1 MSDDLSLGYQITLQ
15 IMPVL
20 MILGAI
26 MSLGANFWLPPLL
39 LMTMCLALVT
49 YWFYTMR
56 EFRFEWKDL
65 RFFIIP
71 TIILGAG
78 FLTYYHLIPAFYDQA
93 YHLQISNRILDRW
106 DWEPTHQ
113 GMSYSFRPEI
123 ISGIAAIELWITGE
137 TSIVYVTPT
146 LLLVSTAWS
155 IQHVGEH
162 FSNSKWGFI
171 SGAVFCLLPVTIMF
185 GRTMLL
191 DIAVAGMIV
200 SVFHHL
206 HLTSNPDRNTLI
218 LIGILAAIVGLT
230 KYPYLYLGGWI
241 SMLYLIRKKTEESKY
256 IAFGYFSIIALFF
269 LKNQIHTGWILGPLQ
284 SQITGT
290 IASVSAIATDRVTYS
305 PSVFL
310 TDFVEQWSIV
320 LMCVAL
326 YGSALIAK
334 RQSEY
339 IFNYWLL
346 ILPAVILHGYILD
359 FGWPRYST
367 PWSALL
373 CVGIP
378 AAIVHS
384 NDEFGEQFRRWKAP
398 SILIGILIIASIG
411 PMLQK
416 IEDIEPRSEILY
428 DVRGN
433 WSDVYRDVGSEF
445 TEQTTIVTGRD
456 ITMGLYSQMP
466 CFRYED
472 PKYSMLQAINKFEAT
487 HVFTQDT
494 QNRYDIDVN
503 STFLYGSPIEPVK
516 VFSSNQ
522 YVGRLWEVDQS
533 RLAQSDWWRNSTIE
547 VNGSG
552 AHYGDFI
559 WLEDGS
565 TFDLLEHTA
574 INRIYETNSKIVL
587 GDIFDILAQNRE
599 NLLCDSIEDCSKVS
613 RTNHLEQNWAVW
625 MIRTD
630 SV

>member
-1 MSDDLSLGYQITLQ
+1 MSDDLSLGHQITLQ
-15 IMPVL
+15 VMPVL
-20 MILGAI
+20 MIVGAI

-39 LMTMCLALVT
+39 LMAMCLALVT
-49 YWFYTMR
+49 YWGFSMK
-56 EFRFEWKDL
+56 ELRFEWKDL

-71 TIILGAG
+71 TVVIGAG

-206 HLTSNPDRNTLI
+206 HLTSNADRNTLI

-241 SMLYLIRKKTEESKY
+241 SIIYLVRKKTEESKY

-398 SILIGILIIASIG
+398 SILIGILIIASVG

-416 IEDIEPRSEILY
+416 IEDIEPKSEILY
-428 DVRGN
+428 DIRGN

-494 QNRYDIDVN
+494 QYRYDIDVN

-559 WLEDGS
+559 WLEGGS
-565 TFDLLEHTA
+565 NFVLLEHTA
-574 INRIYETNSKIVL
+574 IHRIYETNSKMVL
-587 GDIFDILAQNRE
+587 GDIFDTLAQNRE
-599 NLLCDSIEDCSKVS
+599 NLLCDSIEDCSEVS
-613 RTNHLEQNWAVW
+613 RIDHLEQNWAVW
-625 MIRTD
+625 MIKTD